1 MCSKWSDEADLRIA
15 ELKHCY
21 VTLNRDQF
29 FPGYSFVFTKGHVTE
44 LFHLD
49 RELRG
54 AVMEEVTVVAAALYT
69 LFQPAKINYE
79 LLGNMVPHMHWHV
92 VPRFT
97 AHLGRAPRR
106 GDPGTGRVRGAD
118 RANQGKSKAL
128 ATENTESALCG
139 KERFFYERLSRRT
152 HVHCRRSAQCP
163 GAGG

>member
-97 AHLGRAPRR
+97 ADPLWPRPIWAEPHDEVTLAPAAYAERIAQIR
-106 GDPGTGRVRGAD
+106 
-118 RANQGKSKAL
+118 
-128 ATENTESALCG
+128 ENL
-139 KERFFYERLSRRT
+139 KL
-152 HVHCRRSAQCP
+152 
-163 GAGG
+163 

>member
-97 AHLGRAPRR
+97 TDPLWPRPIWAEPHDEVTMAPAAYAERI
-106 GDPGTGRVRGAD
+106 A
-118 RANQGKSKAL
+118 QIS
-128 ATENTESALCG
+128 ENL
-139 KERFFYERLSRRT
+139 KL
-152 HVHCRRSAQCP
+152 
-163 GAGG
+163 